1 MHRFDVTNII
11 KSMYNYLLLSVIYTA
26 LEKRT
31 FLNINNLNEY
41 NKSLKDLKALFNE
54 NVDDVTLLDT
64 SNINMNEVSIIIAS
78 NIMEAMR
85 KKYIDC
91 FKKTYKI
98 VKSE

>member
-41 NKSLKDLKALFNE
+41 NKSLKDLFNE
-54 NVDDVTLLDT
+54 SVDGITLLDT